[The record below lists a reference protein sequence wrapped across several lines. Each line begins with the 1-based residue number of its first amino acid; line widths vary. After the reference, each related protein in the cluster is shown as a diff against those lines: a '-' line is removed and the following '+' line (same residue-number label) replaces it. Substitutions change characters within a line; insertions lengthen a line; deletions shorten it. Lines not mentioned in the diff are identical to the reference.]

1 MRNSTDRIRV
11 LVVDD
16 SAFARKI
23 VREILDASPLIQV
36 VGTARDGAE
45 ALELVESLRPDLV
58 TCDLIMPKLDGVNF
72 VKKQMARNPLPILI
86 LSSAEEDAGNVL
98 EALSA
103 GAVDFIRKPTALAS
117 NDLRLI
123 GERLVAQVCAIA
135 EVPVEKLLAER
146 PKLAVPALKRSPA
159 QPSHADIVVIGIS
172 TGGPQA
178 LRQLI
183 PSFPAT
189 FPVPIAVVLHMPIGY
204 TALFAEK
211 LNEISPLEVREA
223 KEGDRVV
230 PGLVLIAAAGRHLAF
245 TRALDGEVRAT
256 LPMHP
261 LEKLHRP
268 SADVL
273 FSSAAEHYGNR
284 VLAVV
289 MTGMGNDGTEGA
301 AWIKAKGG
309 KVITENE
316 KSCVIYGMP
325 RSAVEAGL
333 SDAAVSL
340 GDMAQAITDRI

>member
-1 MRNSTDRIRV
+1 MRNPSERIRI

-36 VGTARDGAE
+36 IGTARDGAE
-45 ALELVESLRPDLV
+45 ALELVDSLKPDLV
-58 TCDLIMPKLDGVNF
+58 TCDLIMPKLDGVSF

-123 GERLVAQVCAIA
+123 GERLVAQVCTIA

-146 PKLAVPALKRSPA
+146 PKLAAPVFTRAPS
-159 QPSHADIVVIGIS
+159 QPSHADIVVLGIS

-189 FPVPIAVVLHMPIGY
+189 FPIPIAVVLHMPIGY

-223 KEGDRVV
+223 KEGDLLV

-301 AWIKAKGG
+301 AWIKTKGG
-309 KVITENE
+309 QVLTESE

-325 RSAVEAGL
+325 RSVAEAGL
-333 SDAAVSL
+333 SDAAISL
-340 GDMAQAITDRI
+340 SDMAQAITDRI